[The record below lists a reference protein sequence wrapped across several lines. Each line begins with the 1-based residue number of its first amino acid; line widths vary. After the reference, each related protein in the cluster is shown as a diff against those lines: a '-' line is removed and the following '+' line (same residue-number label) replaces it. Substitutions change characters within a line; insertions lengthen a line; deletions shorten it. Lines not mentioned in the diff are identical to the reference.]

1 MLLSLSQ
8 RLFLPALSPPSPDC
22 FPRRRDSL
30 RLSLPFHLSGL
41 SRPAHML
48 LSLSQ
53 RLFIPSL
60 SPPSPD
66 YFPRRHDSLRLSLP
80 FHLSERKHVF
90 HHNSARRGTARIS
103 SICFFS
109 PGFLVFA
116 ASRGFLFRFFQIE
129 DSRGGEFGAWNQWN
143 RCYKAS
149 VFGWFELELEREMD
163 GRMSKYREMECLP
176 CIRGLVKEATRTDF
190 GNEYVL
196 KGSELLEEPHS
207 DRLQSCGNNVKALR
221 NMRQLQDAT
230 TSSARSQEASSSSS
244 DTVGR
249 ETRTNQEG
257 QLSPPEHHHQTK
269 SPSVMSPESA
279 GAGKNSLPGG
289 SLSFTEYIVY
299 MAEGGADASTE
310 TDDISRI
317 GRAPDTCTR
326 GISIDEEAMAVEM
339 HGSRQQRIP
348 ALKEKAELAQGEI
361 SPPPSSSS
369 TSSSDRK
376 TETLESLIRAEATKM
391 NGFRIFEEEELC
403 ILLNT
408 KLKALN
414 VLMQIISCRSIFVK
428 DHHILGLIP
437 TYKPRF
443 THAKFHSPYFSR
455 SMVLGELDYLT
466 ENPRLMGL
474 RLEDKEYFSG
484 NLIETTK
491 HREEQGVPG
500 LKRSSSYN
508 ADRTCPSSEAGVSK
522 ENDMDT
528 ARSKCIPRAIK
539 AASIKHSYSRT
550 EIMRLPISDGARN
563 SFAGADSLQSASP
576 SVSKGGSK
584 RITDPSRKR
593 SSKRLDY
600 KENEKLIKIEERLAL
615 GARRLA
621 AGTAAEGAIVVGHR
635 HRDGTR
641 PATSHITHRLQSKHA
656 T

>member
-1 MLLSLSQ
+1 MICAFSRPNESSTGQTGEMMKAFTAESKRRCLCRAPHPKRFDKTGAIRGKLTNATSSNICPFAVGTKPKPERSDTDTSPLISFLLSACS
-8 RLFLPALSPPSPDC
+8 D
-22 FPRRRDSL
+22 
-30 RLSLPFHLSGL
+30 LSGI
-41 SRPAHML
+41 A
-48 LSLSQ
+48 
-53 RLFIPSL
+53 
-60 SPPSPD
+60 
-66 YFPRRHDSLRLSLP
+66 
-80 FHLSERKHVF
+80 
-90 HHNSARRGTARIS
+90 GIS
-103 SICFFS
+103 SIRFFS

-143 RCYKAS
+143 RRCKAS

-163 GRMSKYREMECLP
+163 GRMSKYRQTSPEGAKVWMARSPKQLPQMQQPQQVRKVPVVYYLCRNRHLEHPHFIEVPLSSPNGLYLRDFINRLNSLRGKGMPALYSWSCKRSYKNGFVWHDLCEDDVILP
-176 CIRGLVKEATRTDF
+176 CS

-230 TSSARSQEASSSSS
+230 ASSARSQEASSSSS

-289 SLSFTEYIVY
+289 SLSFTEYKVY
-299 MAEGGADASTE
+299 KAEGGADASTQ

-326 GISIDEEAMAVEM
+326 GISTDEEAMAVVM

-348 ALKEKAELAQGEI
+348 PLKEKAELAQGEI

-391 NGFRIFEEEELC
+391 NSFRIFEEEELC
-403 ILLNT
+403 IPLNT
-408 KLKALN
+408 KLKASN
-414 VLMQIISCRSIFVK
+414 VLMQLISCGSISVK
-428 DHHILGLIP
+428 DHHSFGLIP

-443 THAKFHSPYFSR
+443 THAKFHSPYFSG

-484 NLIETTK
+484 SLIETTK

-508 ADRTCPSSEAGVSK
+508 ADR
-522 ENDMDT
+522 
-528 ARSKCIPRAIK
+528 
-539 AASIKHSYSRT
+539 
-550 EIMRLPISDGARN
+550 
-563 SFAGADSLQSASP
+563 
-576 SVSKGGSK
+576 
-584 RITDPSRKR
+584 
-593 SSKRLDY
+593 
-600 KENEKLIKIEERLAL
+600 
-615 GARRLA
+615 
-621 AGTAAEGAIVVGHR
+621 
-635 HRDGTR
+635 
-641 PATSHITHRLQSKHA
+641 
-656 T
+656 